1 MLALE
6 LIKIE
11 DKDLILTLIIYIIK
25 KVDISL
31 FKHILI
37 PKKQIFYL
45 LDNCKKEWIKQ
56 KLTVWQ

>member
-11 DKDLILTLIIYIIK
+11 DKDLILTLIKKKKK